1 MISTLFSSLNTNK
14 NKSGNK
20 KHQPQI
26 ESNQPQPI
34 LFILEK
40 TMPIFKEICD
50 LFISDEQVIEVRI
63 PVDCIL
69 ECLNINNLF
78 FQFEGAL

>member
-14 NKSGNK
+14 NKSGTK
-20 KHQPQI
+20 KLQPHV

-40 TMPIFKEICD
+40 TMPILKEICD
-50 LFISDEQVIEVRI
+50 LFISDEQVIEVI
-63 PVDCIL
+63 IL
-69 ECLNINNLF
+69 IGSNVKDVF
-78 FQFEGAL
+78 

>member
-20 KHQPQI
+20 KHLTHV

-50 LFISDEQVIEVRI
+50 LFITDEQVIEVGI
-63 PVDCIL
+63 NLDSYL
-69 ECLNINNLF
+69 KCLVMIYVFHLL
-78 FQFEGAL
+78 GAL